1 MADKNITSDIITLSV
16 PAQLENLHMI
26 RYVVLHAAMQFG
38 FSSEDAAKVEM
49 AADEACTNVILHG
62 YGDQA
67 KKEPYPPL
75 FLNFLFDKEK
85 LIIEIADQAKRFS
98 PIRQEPP
105 AIENLHHRR
114 QKGGLGIYI
123 MNSLMDEISHNY
135 SEDAGGN
142 VLQLIKFLHGPANS
156 SAPAT

>member
-49 AADEACTNVILHG
+49 DDDEACTNVILHG

-75 FLNFLFDKEK
+75 FLNILFDKEK
-85 LIIEIADQAKRFS
+85 LIIEIADQEHAGAGSCAHDALPCSVPSS
-98 PIRQEPP
+98 PISTP
-105 AIENLHHRR
+105 
-114 QKGGLGIYI
+114 
-123 MNSLMDEISHNY
+123 
-135 SEDAGGN
+135 
-142 VLQLIKFLHGPANS
+142 
-156 SAPAT
+156 